1 VGFVGAVDAEG
12 GDAAGQQTRQRAAAR
27 RLAAGLLALV
37 KALGF
42 VVKLVAFVAFVR
54 VAAVIHTVSARGR
67 KNRRIFR
74 TQRRAAREIGAYEG
88 HLLAAETGSGVFG
101 EGPCWQII
109 TTLRQGST
117 SDIQRA
123 QLQRIHDA
131 GYSGAGPVFPG
142 TTSLPE
148 LRLTLISQRQRL
160 PPNAGGL
167 FAYPERRPT
176 LFRRGTSPDGPVIV
190 WGVTGDTDTP
200 GTAFQRGG
208 GKLRYSKLAPAVVPD
223 GATVVLIDLGE
234 PARPARPETAHNA

>member
-1 VGFVGAVDAEG
+1 MTTPLGPEDKA
-12 GDAAGQQTRQRAAAR
+12 QQTRQWAAAR

-42 VVKLVAFVAFVR
+42 VVKALGFVAFVL
-54 VAAVIHTVSARGR
+54 VAAVIHIVSARGR

-101 EGPCWQII
+101 EGPGWQII

-131 GYSGAGPVFPG
+131 GYTGAGPVFPG

-148 LRLTLISQRQRL
+148 LSLTLISQRQRL
-160 PPNAGGL
+160 PQSGGGWL
-167 FAYPERRPT
+167 AYPERRPA

-200 GTAFQRGG
+200 GTAIRRGG
-208 GKLRYSKLAPAVVPD
+208 GKLRYSKLTPAVVPD
-223 GATVVLIDLGE
+223 GATVVLIHLGE
-234 PARPARPETAHNA
+234 PARPARETAHNA